1 MIPLKL
7 CRSWQTGRRFA
18 AGLLACFCLLG
29 LVPTGCRRTDDVSR
43 LKNRKAD
50 VRREA
55 ANSLGVDQD
64 PRAVGPLIDALDDK
78 DADVRQEAAWALGEI
93 GDPRAVGPLI
103 GKLKDPAAN
112 VRWQAVEALGK
123 INGPRAVAPLIAAL
137 KDADADVREG
147 ATDALGQILGKLG
160 TSAVVPLI
168 RRGEPGTE
176 DALIQALNES
186 NDREMAEDFLNCG
199 NSKLEDAAGA
209 WASKHGYRIESNPG
223 RGHVGW
229 GSKL

>member
-1 MIPLKL
+1 
-7 CRSWQTGRRFA
+7 
-18 AGLLACFCLLG
+18 
-29 LVPTGCRRTDDVSR
+29 
-43 LKNRKAD
+43 
-50 VRREA
+50 
-55 ANSLGVDQD
+55 
-64 PRAVGPLIDALDDK
+64 LDDK

-103 GKLKDPAAN
+103 GKLKDPEAH